1 MTHSETASG
10 ATDLTGSVL
19 IAMPGMGDERFEH
32 AVIYLCAHSD
42 EGAMGL
48 ILNKPSA
55 DVTLEGLFEQLG
67 IDAEPG
73 SGQQPVHF
81 GGPVEMGRGFV
92 LHSADYRSE
101 LTTLQVDDAIFMT
114 GTLDV
119 LEHIARG
126 DGPRDWMAM
135 LGYAGWGPGQLEGEL
150 AENAWLV
157 CPASRELVFA
167 TPDAGKWSA
176 ALDVLGIPALALSG
190 EGGRA

>member
-1 MTHSETASG
+1 MTHAQIASG

-48 ILNKPSA
+48 ILNKPSS

-67 IDAEPG
+67 IDAAPG
-73 SGQQPVHF
+73 SGQVPVHF

-92 LHSADYRSE
+92 LHSDDYRSE
-101 LTTLQVDDAIFMT
+101 LTTLQVDDGFSMT

-126 DGPRDWMAM
+126 DGPDAWIAM
-135 LGYAGWGPGQLEGEL
+135 LGYAGWGPGQLEDEL

-157 CPASRELVFA
+157 CPASHELVFG
-167 TPDAGKWSA
+167 TPDDAKWGA
-176 ALDVLGIPALALSG
+176 ALDSLGIAALALSA